1 MEKIPEEY
9 ILDGRRICLS
19 DPDPDKVDLFYERMI
34 PTAIWE
40 ILASVLALWV
50 VIKHFR
56 ELRKSATGST
66 IGDCFTV
73 LTKSHAFYFGA

>member
-1 MEKIPEEY
+1 MEKISEEY
-9 ILDGRRICLS
+9 ILDGQRMCLS
-19 DPDPDKVDLFYERMI
+19 DIDPDKLDLAYESLI
-34 PTAIWE
+34 STAIWE
-40 ILASVLALWV
+40 ILASVLALWI

-66 IGDCFTV
+66 IGDCFMV